1 MLESLFTIGIIALCL
16 IFLGLTQIVLPI
28 LAFLFGFIAFIL
40 WIVAVVYL
48 AIKFK
53 NRKEEY

>member
-1 MLESLFTIGIIALCL
+1 MLESLFSIGIIALCL

-28 LAFLFGFIAFIL
+28 LVFLFGFIAFIL

-48 AIKFK
+48 VIKFK